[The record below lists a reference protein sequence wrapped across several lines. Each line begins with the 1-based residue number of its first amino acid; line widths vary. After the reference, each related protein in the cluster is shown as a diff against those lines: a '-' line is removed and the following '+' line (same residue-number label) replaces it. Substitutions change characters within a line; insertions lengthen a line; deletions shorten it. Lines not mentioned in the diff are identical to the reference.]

1 MPSFGWEAAQVA
13 VFCRLHAQCGMVNV
27 TNRGVQLKG
36 PDQQTAR
43 IPNQHGGGDTAPPAE
58 VIRTSAPAAA
68 PTQSRSAAESAE
80 HPPVRMGDRG
90 KLGSSLEPLARAA
103 AVPAGH
109 LPAVHLDNGGQ
120 HTAPAS
126 KVSTPVATTIGRP
139 PLRFDQYRNQAMPFG
154 FLRQE
159 GSSNSERRSYGVADF
174 GRKMGSVAASP
185 PGTVSGPAERHSV
198 VEGYG
203 DQRLNGV
210 HLARKVSATA
220 EDDFVRVGCHKKQ
233 GHPSAAPAK
242 NAGDAVYRPFG
253 RVFSPSKQV
262 GPTATLASAVVS
274 SVRGKQVL
282 ETRASS
288 PARSA
293 AAPPKRRS
301 TRIARVTEDDGQQAK
316 MGSPL
321 DSAVYRFDESHD
333 KLAALTE
340 NGRLP
345 ERLSAYTMAGT
356 AQVHLG

>member
-1 MPSFGWEAAQVA
+1 
-13 VFCRLHAQCGMVNV
+13 MVNV

-43 IPNQHGGGDTAPPAE
+43 IPNQYGGGDTAPPAE

-68 PTQSRSAAESAE
+68 PAQSRSAAESAE
-80 HPPVRMGDRG
+80 RPPVRMGDRG
-90 KLGSSLEPLARAA
+90 KLVSSLEPVTGTA
-103 AVPAGH
+103 AVSTGH
-109 LPAVHLDNGGQ
+109 LPAVHSDNNGQ

-126 KVSTPVATTIGRP
+126 NVSTTVATTIGRP
-139 PLRFDQYRNQAMPFG
+139 PLRFDQYQNQAMPFG
-154 FLRQE
+154 FLR
-159 GSSNSERRSYGVADF
+159 GNDSSNSVRCSYGVADF
-174 GRKMGSVAASP
+174 GRKMGSVAATP
-185 PGTVSGPAERHSV
+185 PRTVSGPAERLSV

-220 EDDFVRVGCHKKQ
+220 EDGFVRVGCHKKQ
-233 GHPSAAPAK
+233 GHPSAALAK

-253 RVFSPSKQV
+253 RVYSPSKKV
-262 GPTATLASAVVS
+262 GPTATLASAVVAD
-274 SVRGKQVL
+274 VRGKQVL

-293 AAPPKRRS
+293 AARPKRRS
-301 TRIARVTEDDGQQAK
+301 TRIARVTEDDGQQTK

-321 DSAVYRFDESHD
+321 DSAVCRFDEGHE
-333 KLAALTE
+333 LAVLTE

-345 ERLSAYTMAGT
+345 EQLSAYTMAGT
-356 AQVHLG
+356 AQVRLG